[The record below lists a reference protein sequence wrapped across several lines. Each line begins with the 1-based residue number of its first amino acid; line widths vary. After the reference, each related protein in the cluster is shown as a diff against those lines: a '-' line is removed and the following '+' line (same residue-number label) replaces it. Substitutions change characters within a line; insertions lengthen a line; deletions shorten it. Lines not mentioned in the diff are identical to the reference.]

1 MSSAVKY
8 LNSLSKFGINPGLER
23 VEVLL
28 EYLGNP
34 QEELDII
41 HIGGSNGKGS
51 TSAMV
56 SSILAEAGYRV
67 GTYNSPEII
76 SFYERMRINGEYM
89 EPEALERITKEVK
102 PYLNK
107 IEADGLGH
115 PTFFEVVTAIAF
127 KYFAEKEVDIAVL
140 EVGLGG
146 RLDATN
152 ATNSLV
158 AGITNISLEHTD
170 YLGETMAEIAFEK
183 GGIIKEDSI
192 LVTAV
197 EDDEALNKLKDI
209 CEERNADMIQV
220 KKDLKVKRLK
230 RDLTGQHFR
239 VEGKKIDE
247 NLKIPLLGQYQQQ
260 NLGMALGIIEAL
272 PNEFQINIKAI
283 KRGLKKVEW
292 PGRLELLG
300 EEPLVILDG
309 AHNPDGA
316 YELRKVIQEDLDY
329 KELILILSILGDKD
343 VEKMLD
349 ILTPLADRIII
360 TKNTNERVAD
370 PHEVA
375 EILANSGKEVD
386 VVPNI
391 ADAVQEAIK
400 EADSADLISVSGSL
414 YTIAE
419 ARKFLVKNII
429 N

>member
-1 MSSAVKY
+1 MSKAVEY

-28 EYLGNP
+28 DYLNNP
-34 QEELDII
+34 QDEFAVI

-56 SSILAEAGYRV
+56 SSILTEAGYRV

-89 EPEALERITKEVK
+89 EPEALERITEEVK
-102 PYLNK
+102 SYLNK

-127 KYFAEKEVDIAVL
+127 KYFAEKQVDIVVL

-152 ATNSLV
+152 AAKSLV
-158 AGITNISLEHTD
+158 SAITNISQEHTE
-170 YLGETMAEIAFEK
+170 YLGDTMAEIAFEK
-183 GGIIKEDSI
+183 GGIIEKNGS

-197 EDDEALNKLKDI
+197 EDKEALNKLEEI
-209 CEERNADMIQV
+209 CAERNADLINV
-220 KKDLKVKRLK
+220 NSALKVERRDKGLK
-230 RDLTGQHFR
+230 KQCFKVKGEKDYGELR
-239 VEGKKIDE
+239 
-247 NLKIPLLGQYQQQ
+247 IPLLGQYQRQ
-260 NLGMALGIIEAL
+260 NLSMALGIIEAL
-272 PNEFQINIKAI
+272 PEQFKVSLSAI
-283 KRGLKKVEW
+283 KRGLEKVEW

-309 AHNPDGA
+309 AHNPGGA
-316 YELRKVIQEDLDY
+316 QELEKVIAEDLEY
-329 KELILILSILGDKD
+329 QELTLVLSILGDKD
-343 VEKMLD
+343 VEKMVE
-349 ILTPLADRIII
+349 ILTPLADKVIL

-370 PHEVA
+370 PYKVA
-375 EILANSGKEVD
+375 ELLNKEEQTVE
-386 VVPNI
+386 VIPNI
-391 ADAVQEAIK
+391 SDAVQKAIQDA
-400 EADSADLISVSGSL
+400 EVGDLVSISGSL
-414 YTIAE
+414 YTVAE